1 MGAGEYYPQNWPYFS
16 YWCHVPYSN
25 SLEYYEKIMNGYKS
39 NYSTLSLG
47 NTTKMNEQ
55 VKISD
60 LKPGDNFT
68 YCGAKY
74 RIISRDGYKSLIGED
89 YPFTENVTLV
99 CNLKDRRFCHFDDN
113 TLVTL
118 LPTVLLLKDIPVG
131 SDFKIVTNNVLDYR
145 YYLVEK
151 TSHGNYRCINLDN
164 KTATF
169 SREAFLWGDTR
180 VILLDK

>member
-99 CNLKDRRFCHFDDN
+99 CNLKDRRFCHFNDYA
-113 TLVTL
+113 LVTL
-118 LPTVLLLKDIPVG
+118 LPTVLLLKDIQLG
-131 SDFKIVTNNVLDYR
+131 SDFREANYCYGNK

-151 TSHGNYRCINLDN
+151 TVNGKFRCISLEN
-164 KTATF
+164 KTAKF
-169 SREAFLWGDTR
+169 SREFLLSGETE
-180 VILLDK
+180 VILLDE